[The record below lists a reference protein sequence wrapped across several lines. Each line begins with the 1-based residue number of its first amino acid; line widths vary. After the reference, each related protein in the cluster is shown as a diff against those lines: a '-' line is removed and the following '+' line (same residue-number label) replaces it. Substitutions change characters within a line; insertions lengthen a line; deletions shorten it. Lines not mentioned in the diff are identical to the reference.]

1 MLVCKNLFT
10 RIKFAC
16 PLITN
21 SGSKWLKPK
30 AAVRQ
35 KGMLY
40 HNKSQRFI
48 ILPINLTMSNQHH
61 YVAIMAGGIGSRFWP
76 MSRTN
81 FPKQFLDI
89 LNTGRTLI
97 QGTFDRFAMFIPKD
111 HIYVVTSEQYRDIV
125 AEQLPEMPK
134 ENILCEPSRKN
145 TAPCIAYISYKLQQA
160 DPEANL
166 ICAPADH
173 IILEPENFKRICQL
187 ALDFTSHI
195 KALVTLGIKPTYP
208 NTGYGYIQ
216 HEQMAVS
223 DNVYKVKTFTEKPDL
238 ELAKA
243 FLQSGD
249 FLWNAGI
256 FVWQVK
262 QIVAA
267 FERYL
272 PEMHEVFDGEKEH
285 FNSAREQAAIERIYP
300 QCTNISIDYG
310 VMEKADNVYI
320 IPSSFGW
327 SDLGTWASAYDN
339 LDKDYLDNAVA
350 GANVLVIDATRNMVH
365 VNKEKLVVL
374 QGLDDFIL
382 VDTADVLLICKKD
395 KEQAIKEYVAEVKRN
410 MGEKFL

>member
-1 MLVCKNLFT
+1 MGNNLFPT
-10 RIKFAC
+10 RLHSSLGMNTHRIRRK
-16 PLITN
+16 
-21 SGSKWLKPK
+21 S
-30 AAVRQ
+30 AV
-35 KGMLY
+35 KN
-40 HNKSQRFI
+40 NKSQTLI
-48 ILPINLTMSNQHH
+48 ILLINLIMSNQHH

-81 FPKQFLDI
+81 YPKQFLDI

-97 QGTFDRFAMFIPKD
+97 QGTFDRFAMFVPVENIF
-111 HIYVVTSEQYRDIV
+111 VVTSDQYRDIV
-125 AEQLPEMPK
+125 AEQLPEIPAA
-134 ENILCEPSRKN
+134 NILCEPSRKN
-145 TAPCIAYISYKLQQA
+145 TAPCIAYISYKLLQA

-173 IILEPENFKRICQL
+173 IILEPGNFKRICEL

-243 FLQSGD
+243 FLTSGD

-272 PEMHEVFDGEKEH
+272 PEMHEVFDGEKQS
-285 FNSAREQAAIERIYP
+285 FNTPDEQAAIERIYP

-339 LDKDYLDNAVA
+339 LDKDYLGNAVA
-350 GANVLVIDATRNMVH
+350 GENVMVIDATHNMVH
-365 VNKEKLVVL
+365 APKDKLVVL

-382 VDTADVLLICKKD
+382 VDTPDVLLICKKD

-410 MGEKFL
+410 IGDKYL